1 MELGATVIQVL
12 AALVVTLALVFACAY
27 ALRRFGAVGV
37 RGGQI
42 IKVLSAAS
50 IGSRERI
57 VLLEV
62 HGRQLLVGV
71 TSNAVTPLHV
81 FDADAPSVPDAP
93 ADFRSILKGLTPR
106 S

>member
-1 MELGATVIQVL
+1 MELGATVLQVL
-12 AALVVTLALVFACAY
+12 AALVVTLALVFACAWVV
-27 ALRRFGAVGV
+27 RRFGTVGM

-50 IGSRERI
+50 LGSRER
-57 VLLEV
+57 VLLLEV

-81 FDADAPSVPDAP
+81 FDAGTPAVPEAV

-106 S
+106 T

>member
-1 MELGATVIQVL
+1 METGATVIQVL
-12 AALVVTLALVFACAY
+12 AALVVTLALVFACAW
-27 ALRRFGAVGV
+27 ALRRFGAVGM

-42 IKVLSAAS
+42 IKVLSAAPV
-50 IGSRERI
+50 GSRERI
-57 VLLEV
+57 MLVEV

-81 FDADAPSVPDAP
+81 FDEGAPSVPETQV
-93 ADFRSILKGLTPR
+93 DFRSILKGLTPR